1 MSCSGEHNRLGFSLQ
16 LTTVRYLG
24 TINGKEE
31 LIPRPLEKLEEP
43 VSLVKLREPVV
54 ARLPRSPFRKSWL
67 RLPPA
72 PALPRHLL
80 WNI

>member
-1 MSCSGEHNRLGFSLQ
+1 
-16 LTTVRYLG
+16 
-24 TINGKEE
+24 
-31 LIPRPLEKLEEP
+31 
-43 VSLVKLREPVV
+43 V